1 MIFPV
6 SRQQRL
12 SGNSKLLF
20 PDVYRHLLME
30 CKPLI
35 LGAFFLPFMV
45 GCYPAASF
53 LTIVSRMQSRQLY
66 IFIGGP
72 LDGQALSIP
81 TEQDTVDVQDENKA
95 AKRIQYRKRLLD
107 VNGKQ
112 FSVFAIADV
121 SEQQIEKVKTRW
133 QAYFQ

>member
-1 MIFPV
+1 
-6 SRQQRL
+6 
-12 SGNSKLLF
+12 
-20 PDVYRHLLME
+20 
-30 CKPLI
+30 
-35 LGAFFLPFMV
+35 
-45 GCYPAASF
+45 
-53 LTIVSRMQSRQLY
+53 MQSRQLY

-95 AKRIQYRKRLLD
+95 AKRIQYRKRLFD

>member
-1 MIFPV
+1 
-6 SRQQRL
+6 
-12 SGNSKLLF
+12 
-20 PDVYRHLLME
+20 
-30 CKPLI
+30 
-35 LGAFFLPFMV
+35 
-45 GCYPAASF
+45 
-53 LTIVSRMQSRQLY
+53 MQSRQLY

-81 TEQDTVDVQDENKA
+81 IEQDTVDVQDENKA

>member
-1 MIFPV
+1 
-6 SRQQRL
+6 
-12 SGNSKLLF
+12 
-20 PDVYRHLLME
+20 
-30 CKPLI
+30 
-35 LGAFFLPFMV
+35 
-45 GCYPAASF
+45 
-53 LTIVSRMQSRQLY
+53 MQSRQLY

-72 LDGQALSIP
+72 WDGQALSIP
-81 TEQDTVDVQDENKA
+81 TEQDTVDVQDENKT

>member
-1 MIFPV
+1 
-6 SRQQRL
+6 
-12 SGNSKLLF
+12 
-20 PDVYRHLLME
+20 
-30 CKPLI
+30 
-35 LGAFFLPFMV
+35 
-45 GCYPAASF
+45 
-53 LTIVSRMQSRQLY
+53 MQSRQLY

-112 FSVFAIADV
+112 FSVFAITDV

>member
-1 MIFPV
+1 
-6 SRQQRL
+6 
-12 SGNSKLLF
+12 
-20 PDVYRHLLME
+20 
-30 CKPLI
+30 
-35 LGAFFLPFMV
+35 MV

-53 LTIVSRMQSRQLY
+53 LTIVSSMQSRQLY

-95 AKRIQYRKRLLD
+95 AKRIQYRKRPLD

>member
-1 MIFPV
+1 
-6 SRQQRL
+6 
-12 SGNSKLLF
+12 
-20 PDVYRHLLME
+20 
-30 CKPLI
+30 
-35 LGAFFLPFMV
+35 
-45 GCYPAASF
+45 
-53 LTIVSRMQSRQLY
+53 MQSRQLY

-112 FSVFAIADV
+112 FSVFAGSVHNSV
-121 SEQQIEKVKTRW
+121 S
-133 QAYFQ
+133 FQ

>member
-1 MIFPV
+1 
-6 SRQQRL
+6 
-12 SGNSKLLF
+12 
-20 PDVYRHLLME
+20 
-30 CKPLI
+30 
-35 LGAFFLPFMV
+35 
-45 GCYPAASF
+45 
-53 LTIVSRMQSRQLY
+53 MQSRQLY

-133 QAYFQ
+133 QAYLQ